1 MTDLFDIF
9 FVQMLIYLMQFK
21 TSLLNKSVKLYR
33 ILWHQ
38 PVWTILYIIIFYFI
52 FPESNEK
59 PSLISLKSKK
69 NSCV

>member
-33 ILWHQ
+33 ILLTPTGLNNFVYHNF
-38 PVWTILYIIIFYFI
+38 LFYF
-52 FPESNEK
+52 SWK
-59 PSLISLKSKK
+59 
-69 NSCV
+69 